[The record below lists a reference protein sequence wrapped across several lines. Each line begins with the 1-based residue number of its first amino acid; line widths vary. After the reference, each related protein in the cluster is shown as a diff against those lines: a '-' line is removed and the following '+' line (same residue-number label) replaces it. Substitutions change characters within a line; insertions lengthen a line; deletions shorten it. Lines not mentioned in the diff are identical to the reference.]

1 MTDLTGIRARPE
13 LATPSAATRD
23 RPVPTTM
30 AAMLRAPATDVPHT
44 DAIVGRDGRI
54 TYSDLLER
62 ASVAAAVLAGA
73 GRGPVAIHLDD
84 RIEPVVTA
92 FGALMAGRA
101 LVPLDPQL
109 TADRVSRILALS
121 GAELWDA
128 GRLREAADA
137 STPGE
142 RQARPDDHATIVFTS
157 GSTGE
162 PKGVVFDQENAVGK
176 AYEAAVGQRLRH
188 GDRIA
193 DVMPLGFS
201 AGLTTLFSG
210 LLAGAT
216 VLLADSRRMG
226 VESLMDWLHDQRP
239 TVVNSSVSLVR
250 RLAADTR
257 DGVHRPLSTVRQ
269 ITFYG
274 EPSTREDVLLAR
286 HLSEPGPRVV
296 NWYGAT
302 EVGLVGHTVFD
313 PDDEVPP
320 GRVAAGK
327 GLPGVRQV
335 TIVDEEDTVLPA
347 GRTGEVIVTGG
358 TIAVGYASRSSDRF
372 LPDSGSG
379 RGYRTGDRGFLDPDG
394 TLHVLGRADDAV
406 KVRGYLVEPAE
417 IEVAIIA
424 MPIVDEVFVRG
435 VDHDGG
441 TELVAY
447 VASASVAAAELERRV
462 RARVSATLAPW
473 MVPRFVVGMVD
484 LPRTDRGK
492 VDRAALPSP
501 VTAPQPRRRRR
512 APDVVES
519 AVRLALTRAS
529 IDDDLDADQD
539 LVAAGV
545 DSLALARIAVTVRQ
559 MLHVE
564 VDLAAFTAAPTIDT
578 LTRGVREANR
588 SAGTR
593 GGGGVLVPLRAE
605 GADAPLVLVAGAG
618 APASAFVP
626 LVRSLAPG
634 RKVYG
639 LQARGLEQPGRP
651 DRSIV
656 AMARRNIEQLR
667 TVQPHGPYHLAG
679 HSMGGMVA
687 LEMAAQLADAGES
700 VHHVVLI
707 DSSLTEA
714 SVAELVVAQ
723 ALPDDDVRF
732 DAGGPPQAEM
742 TMTHRQLVGL
752 FLRLPVAG
760 RKVFDPVTQWIVFY
774 HRGVRMVRRHRVRRI
789 DTPVT
794 VLCAQGSTH
803 RRSRWESVTSGR
815 VDLVAVPGGHVDV
828 LHAPHVSAVAHA
840 IDTAMHS

>member
-1 MTDLTGIRARPE
+1 MTDVTGIQAQLD
-13 LATPSAATRD
+13 LAAIPPTTRD
-23 RPVPTTM
+23 RPVPTTV
-30 AAMLRAPATDVPHT
+30 AAMLTASATDVPEA
-44 DAIVGRDGRI
+44 DAVVGRDGRI
-54 TYSDLLER
+54 THAALFEQ
-62 ASVAAAVLAGA
+62 ASAAAAILAGA
-73 GRGPVAIHLDD
+73 GSGPVAIHLDD
-84 RIEPVVTA
+84 RIEPVVMA
-92 FGALMAGRA
+92 FGALLAGRA

-109 TADRVSRILALS
+109 TADRVSRILALAE
-121 GAELWDA
+121 AELWDA
-128 GRLREAADA
+128 DRMRAADA
-137 STPGE
+137 VTPGE
-142 RQARPDDHATIVFTS
+142 RRARPADAATIVFTS

-162 PKGVVFDQENAVGK
+162 PKGVVFDHENAVGK
-176 AYEAAVGQRLRH
+176 AYEAAVGQRLTH

-226 VESLMDWLHDQRP
+226 VESLMEWLHDQRP

-250 RLAADTR
+250 RLAADAR
-257 DGVHRPLSTVRQ
+257 DGVLGPLSTVRQ

-286 HLSEPGPRVV
+286 HLSEPPPRVV
-296 NWYGAT
+296 NWYGST

-327 GLPGVRQV
+327 GLPGPRQV
-335 TIVDEEDTVLPA
+335 TIVDDEGSILAA
-347 GRTGEVIVTGG
+347 GRTGEVIVVGG
-358 TIAVGYASRSSDRF
+358 TIAVGYAGRSSDRF

-406 KVRGYLVEPAE
+406 KIRGYLVEPAE
-417 IEVAIIA
+417 IEVAIVA
-424 MPIVDEVFVRG
+424 MPSVDEVFVRG
-435 VDHDGG
+435 IDHDGG
-441 TELVAY
+441 IELVAY
-447 VASASVAAAELERRV
+447 VASASESATALERRV
-462 RARVSATLAPW
+462 RAHVSATLAPW
-473 MVPRFVVGMVD
+473 MVPRFVVGMGA

-501 VTAPQPRRRRR
+501 VTTPEPRRRRR
-512 APDVVES
+512 SPDVVES

-529 IDDDLDADQD
+529 VDAELDADQD

-545 DSLALARIAVTVRQ
+545 DSLALARIATTVRQ

-588 SAGTR
+588 SGGTR
-593 GGGGVLVPLRAE
+593 DRGGVLVPLRAE
-605 GADAPLVLVAGAG
+605 GDDTPLVLVAGAG

-626 LVRSLAPG
+626 LVRSLTPG

-667 TVQPHGPYHLAG
+667 SAQPHGPYHLAG

-687 LEMAAQLADAGES
+687 LEMAAQLADDGES
-700 VHHVVLI
+700 VGHVVLI

-714 SVAELVVAQ
+714 SVAELDVA
-723 ALPDDDVRF
+723 AGLPDDDVHF
-732 DAGGPPQAEM
+732 DAGTPVQAEM

-774 HRGVRMVRRHRVRRI
+774 HRGVRMVRRHRVRHI
-789 DTPVT
+789 DAPVT

-828 LHAPHVSAVAHA
+828 LHAPHVAAVAHA
-840 IDTAMHS
+840 IDAALHT